1 MKLYRSRMY
10 PTKWF
15 AYSRTTGWVK
25 FPAEAGGWD
34 RREPARGLDPIDLRE
49 VPVQLAA
56 AAGIPDA
63 NDFQEAA

>member
-1 MKLYRSRMY
+1 MKLYRSKMY

-25 FPAEAGGWD
+25 FPAAAGGWEN
-34 RREPARGLDPIDLRE
+34 REPARGIDPIDLRE

-56 AAGIPDA
+56 GAGIPTSA
-63 NDFQEAA
+63 EYPEAA

>member
-1 MKLYRSRMY
+1 
-10 PTKWF
+10 
-15 AYSRTTGWVK
+15 VK

-56 AAGIPDA
+56 AAGIPDTA
-63 NDFQEAA
+63 DLQEAA